1 MRSFT
6 EITKIPESRFHVSCS
21 CQGEEEVSIVVKLLN
36 QTAHDLKLA
45 ALPRILTYD
54 LWPCDS

>member
-6 EITKIPESRFHVSCS
+6 GITKIRESRFHVSYR
-21 CQGEEEVSIVVKLLN
+21 CQAEDEVSIVVKLLN
-36 QTAHDLKLA
+36 QTAHDLKLE

-54 LWPCDS
+54 LWPCA